1 MLGSRRFRTLSRY
14 RRRSIPWHR
23 DLLHILVRLLTA
35 ALIVSPSRS
44 TLSIPLAQYSTT
56 SSTSTTAIAP
66 LRNEIRSLGSGL
78 LDQCKVSFELL
89 ELLLVPSIERAGQF
103 LKGFKVG
110 DLALETGWI
119 TCCKT
124 GGAGGGD
131 DCFAFVQE
139 EIVSGK
145 PSSEDEGWKEVQR
158 LSPFFNAFS
167 FSCLRWAAAGLRLR
181 SLSLAII

>member
-1 MLGSRRFRTLSRY
+1 MLRSRRFRTLSRY
-14 RRRSIPWHR
+14 RRRRIPWHR

-35 ALIVSPSRS
+35 GMIVSPPRS
-44 TLSIPLAQYSTT
+44 TLSIPLAQYSAA

-66 LRNEIRSLGSGL
+66 LRNEIRSLGSSL
-78 LDQCKVSFELL
+78 LDKCKVSFELL

-103 LKGFKVG
+103 LKRLKVG

-131 DCFAFVQE
+131 DCFACVQE
-139 EIVSGK
+139 ELSAISRQARMKDGRRCSVFHL
-145 PSSEDEGWKEVQR
+145 SSM
-158 LSPFFNAFS
+158 LSAFLV
-167 FSCLRWAAAGLRLR
+167 CGGQPPD
-181 SLSLAII
+181 